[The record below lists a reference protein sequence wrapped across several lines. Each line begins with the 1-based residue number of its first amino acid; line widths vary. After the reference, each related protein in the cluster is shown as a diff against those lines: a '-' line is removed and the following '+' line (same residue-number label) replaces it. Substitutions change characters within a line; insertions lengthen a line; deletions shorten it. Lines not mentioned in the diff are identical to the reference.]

1 MNGAATIPSPVSLP
15 TVSVVVPH
23 FSDLPRLALCLGA
36 LERQTLPRDR
46 FEVIVADNGSLE
58 GREAV
63 EATIAGR
70 ARFVTVGERGAG
82 PARNGGAAAARGE
95 ILAFTD
101 CDCRPEPGWLA
112 AGLNALLGNPVVGGK
127 MTVLVPDP
135 TRPTPAEAFELVF
148 AFDNESYVRKKGF
161 SVSAN
166 LFCSRA
172 VFDEVGG
179 FGVGVSEDVDWCR
192 RATSA
197 GFSIGY
203 EPGAIVGHPAR
214 RNWPELVK
222 KARRI
227 DAESHGLMKGARFGR
242 IRWLARSLALPAS
255 ALVHAPRVLTSDR
268 LPTTAARAGALAML
282 FRMRAWRFWDSVRL
296 GLTGA

>member
-1 MNGAATIPSPVSLP
+1 MTGATPIPPPVSLP

-23 FSDLPRLALCLGA
+23 FSDLPSLARCLDA

-46 FEVIVADNGSLE
+46 FEVIVADNGSPE
-58 GREAV
+58 GPAAV
-63 EATIAGR
+63 ETVIARR
-70 ARFVTVGERGAG
+70 ARLTIVSERGAG
-82 PARNGGAAAARGE
+82 PARNGGALAACGA

-112 AGLNALLGNPVVGGK
+112 AGLGALLGNPVVGGK
-127 MTVLVPDP
+127 MIVLVADP
-135 TRPTPAEAFELVF
+135 SRPTPAEAFELVF

-161 SVSAN
+161 TVSAN
-166 LFCSRA
+166 LFCARA
-172 VFDEVGG
+172 VFDRVGG

-192 RATSA
+192 RATAA

-214 RNWPELVK
+214 RDWPELVR

-227 DAESHGLMKGARFGR
+227 DTESYGLMKGARFGR

-255 ALVHAPRVLTSDR
+255 ALVHAPRVLTSVR
-268 LPTTAARAGALAML
+268 LPSAASRAGALAML
-282 FRMRAWRFWDSVRL
+282 FRMRAWRFWDSLRL